1 MKSTNPLLMPALL
14 FAERQQRGLSQKTV
28 AVAAELNQS
37 TLCAFEKGRRL
48 PPGPD
53 VMSRLVS
60 ALGMGPEEA
69 EQLSW
74 AARHDQ
80 LINQL
85 SELRLQ
91 DAAMLVSAAVRS
103 ARLLAP
109 EEATGLLEQMESI
122 LKAKEALTRLQK
134 PRSSPS
140 PRQEAEPIDP

>member
-1 MKSTNPLLMPALL
+1 MKSTNPLLLPALL
-14 FAERQQRGLSQKTV
+14 FAERQQRGLSQKSV
-28 AVAAELNQS
+28 AVTAELNQS

-69 EQLSW
+69 EYLSW

-80 LINQL
+80 LMSHL

-109 EEATGLLEQMESI
+109 DEATGLLVLAPTEN
-122 LKAKEALTRLQK
+122 
-134 PRSSPS
+134 
-140 PRQEAEPIDP
+140 